1 MPTGD
6 IWREL
11 RASLIGDEDTTKEI
25 NKSDNEISDEDL
37 NMIIE
42 SLNKTI
48 DYLESL
54 QDE

>member
-11 RASLIGDEDTTKEI
+11 RASLIGDE
-25 NKSDNEISDEDL
+25 SDNEISDEDL

-48 DYLESL
+48 DYIESL

>member
-11 RASLIGDEDTTKEI
+11 RASLIGNE
-25 NKSDNEISDEDL
+25 SDNEISDEDL
-37 NMIIE
+37 NMIID

-48 DYLESL
+48 DYIESL

>member
-11 RASLIGDEDTTKEI
+11 RASLIGDE
-25 NKSDNEISDEDL
+25 SDNEISEEDL

-48 DYLESL
+48 DYIESL